1 MFTGIVES
9 VGTVR
14 DAPPNALVI
23 DAPDLPGLVLGE
35 SVNVNGACLT
45 VARLDGSGF
54 AVDLAD
60 ETLARTNLGALA
72 PGAAVNLERA
82 LTPTSRMG
90 GHFVQGHV
98 DGVGEVLRFDGPE
111 SNRTLAVAA
120 PPAIA
125 RYIVEK
131 GFVALDGVS
140 LTIARLD
147 GQTFEIAVVPY
158 TYDHTVLGRRR
169 PGDLVNIEA
178 DILAKYAER
187 FLAPH
192 RGVE

>member
-14 DAPPNALVI
+14 EAPPNALLI
-23 DAPDLPGLVLGE
+23 DAPDLPCLALGE

-45 VARLDGSGF
+45 VARLDGSAF

-60 ETLARTNLGALA
+60 ETLARTNLGALT
-72 PGAAVNLERA
+72 PGGAVNLERA

-120 PPAIA
+120 PPAVA

-140 LTIARLD
+140 LTIARLAEEA
-147 GQTFEIAVVPY
+147 FEIAVVPY
-158 TYDHTVLGRRR
+158 TYDHTVLGRRK

-187 FLAPH
+187 FLAP
-192 RGVE
+192 RAE

>member
-9 VGTVR
+9 VGSVR
-14 DAPPNALVI
+14 QAPPNALVI
-23 DAPDLPGLVLGE
+23 DAPGIPGLALGE

-45 VARLDGSGF
+45 VARVEGSAF
-54 AVDLAD
+54 AVDLAG

-72 PGAAVNLERA
+72 PGDGVNLERA

-98 DGVGEVLRFDGPE
+98 DGVGEVLRFDGPA

-120 PPAIA
+120 PPAVA

-131 GFVALDGVS
+131 GFVAIDGVS
-140 LTIARLD
+140 LTVARLSAD
-147 GQTFEIAVVPY
+147 AFEIAIVPY
-158 TYDHTVLGRRR
+158 TYDHTTLGRRK
-169 PGDLVNIEA
+169 PGDRVNIEA

-187 FLAPH
+187 FLAP
-192 RGVE
+192 RAE

>member
-72 PGAAVNLERA
+72 PGGAVNLERA
-82 LTPTSRMG
+82 LTPASRMG

-111 SNRTLAVAA
+111 SNRTLAVA
-120 PPAIA
+120 PPPSLA

-147 GQTFEIAVVPY
+147 GEAFEIAVVPY
-158 TYDHTVLGRRR
+158 TYNHTILSRRR

>member
-14 DAPPNALVI
+14 DAPPNALVL
-23 DAPDLPGLVLGE
+23 DAPDLPGLALGE

-60 ETLARTNLGALA
+60 ETLTRTTLGALA

-111 SNRTLAVAA
+111 SNRTLTVA
-120 PPAIA
+120 PPPSLA

-147 GQTFEIAVVPY
+147 GRAFEIAVVPY
-158 TYDHTVLGRRR
+158 TYNHTILGRRR